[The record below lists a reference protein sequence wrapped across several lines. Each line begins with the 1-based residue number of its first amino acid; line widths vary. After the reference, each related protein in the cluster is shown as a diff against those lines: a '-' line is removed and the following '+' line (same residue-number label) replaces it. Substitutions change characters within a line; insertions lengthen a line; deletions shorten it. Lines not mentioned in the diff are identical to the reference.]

1 MPLVNFSN
9 LDFNQ
14 VKTTLRDYLKSNS
27 EFTDYDFDGS
37 NLSSILDVLAYN
49 TYITSYNANMVANEV
64 FIDSATLR
72 ENVVALARNIGYT
85 PRSRKASYSTIS
97 FFVDTSEITPSP
109 VNLTLKAGPVA
120 STQGSFGSQSF
131 VFSISEDITVP
142 VVNGIANFTNIPIY
156 EGTLLTSN
164 FTYSSRNPNQKYIL
178 PNSGIDTALLRV
190 TVQSS
195 QSSTQKVK
203 YSAQDDLFELG
214 SSSKVYFLQE
224 IENERYELFFGDGVF
239 GQALEEGNYIT
250 ANYIV
255 SNGDSANGVSQFSY
269 SGRITYTRNS
279 IEYTVT
285 SGISLLNTGIIST
298 GGESIESVES
308 IKKFAP
314 KVYASQNRGHLTAN
328 DYESLIPTKIYP
340 ETESISVFGGEEL
353 VPPQYGKVF
362 ISIKPRTGDFL
373 PNLTK
378 ENIKMKLKK
387 YAVAGIVPEILDL
400 KYLFIEVDTK
410 VYYNTNFASSSAA
423 VSTIVQTN
431 ANKYSESTELNR
443 YGARFKYSK
452 FLKIIDDSS
461 DAITSNITTVNMR
474 RDLRVALNA
483 FAEYS
488 IGFGNAMHV
497 KDPDGYNIKTSAFR
511 IVGIN
516 EPVYLSDLPN
526 TDRLSGSLFLFTLPS
541 VNSNSPTIVR
551 RNVGKIDYQRGIIT
565 LNPINIISGK
575 IKDGQTIIEIAASPS
590 SNDVVGL
597 QDLYLQLDITNS
609 NFEPVVDDIAS
620 GLDPSASTYTVS
632 SSYPNGTLVRSG
644 GRDEVSTTTT
654 QSGGF
659 QTTIATGT
667 GAAAATS
674 TGGVT
679 GGSTG
684 STSSAPTTPSA
695 PSGGSSGGGS
705 GGGGGGGGY
714 GY

>member
-142 VVNGIANFTNIPIY
+142 VVNGIANFTDIPIY

-314 KVYASQNRGHLTAN
+314 KVYASQNRALTAN

-659 QTTIATGT
+659 QTTVATGT

-705 GGGGGGGGY
+705 GGGGGY

>member
-314 KVYASQNRGHLTAN
+314 KVYASQNRALTAN